1 MKDYKVEVVITTLNQ
16 WSFKIEK
23 LEAKIQEE
31 IQERIDKMVSQ
42 GYKLISTDSV
52 YNGGM
57 FNFTY
62 LYFER

>member
-52 YNGGM
+52 NSGGM
-57 FNFTY
+57 YNYTY